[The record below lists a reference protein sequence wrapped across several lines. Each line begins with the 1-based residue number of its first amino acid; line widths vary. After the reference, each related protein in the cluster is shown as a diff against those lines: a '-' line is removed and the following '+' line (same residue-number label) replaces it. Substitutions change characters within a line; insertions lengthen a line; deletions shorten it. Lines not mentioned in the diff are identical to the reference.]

1 MFAIA
6 IPWDPDIFQIGA
18 FRFNWHSAFAI
29 IGLLVGVWI
38 AQRLGRRTTIPED
51 DVMTIALCAL
61 GGGVVMARLL
71 FVVDNLDLFT
81 DNWGKV
87 FAFHEGGITV
97 WGAPLGGALGVS
109 LAAWWMKHPVR
120 TAIDIGAPGLIMGM
134 AIGRIGD
141 LINGEHH
148 ALPSNLPWAVYYTH
162 ENTQGQ
168 SMPGHPATSYE
179 LLGDLLIFA
188 IAVWLATRYIGR
200 LYVFWTVLAG
210 YAAMRFGLQFL
221 RIDQPPHFLDLQQSQ
236 IISLL
241 VLLTFGL
248 WLTNCLRTR
257 LWHQKPNA

>member
-51 DVMTIALCAL
+51 DVMTLALCAL
-61 GGGVVMARLL
+61 GGGVTMARLL
-71 FVVDNLDLFT
+71 YVVDNLDLFT
-81 DNWGKV
+81 DNWGRV

-109 LAAWWMKHPVR
+109 LSAWWMKLPVR
-120 TAIDIGAPGLIMGM
+120 TAVDIGAPGLILGM

-141 LINGEHH
+141 LVNGEHH
-148 ALPSNLPWAVYYTH
+148 ALPSTLPWAVYYTH
-162 ENTQGQ
+162 ENTLGQ
-168 SMPGHPATSYE
+168 AIPIHPATTYE

-188 IAVWLATRYIGR
+188 LAMWLATRYIGR
-200 LYVFWTVLAG
+200 LYVFWTVFAG
-210 YAAMRFGLQFL
+210 YSAMRFGLQFL
-221 RIDQPPHFLDLQQSQ
+221 RIDQPAHFLGLQQSQ
-236 IISLL
+236 IIGLL
-241 VLLTFGL
+241 VLLAFGL
-248 WLTNCLRTR
+248 WVINCLRTS
-257 LWHQKPNA
+257 LWHQQPNT